1 MFKGRYPHTIDE
13 KGRLSIPSKFRE
25 VLQSRGQNIL
35 ILTDLDAC
43 IAAYP
48 LDEWTTLE
56 ERIRGQSGFQQDIW
70 DFLRLFYSAS
80 EECTLDAQGRILI
93 PPQHREKAGL
103 AREVMVIGV
112 LNRIEIWSKERWE
125 RFLASSPVSFKDIAS
140 KLAQL
145 GI

>member
-1 MFKGRYPHTIDE
+1 VFKGRYPHTIDE

-35 ILTDLDAC
+35 ILTDIDAC

-48 LDEWTTLE
+48 LDEWTKLE

-80 EECTLDAQGRILI
+80 EECTLDGQGRILT
-93 PPQHREKAGL
+93 PPQHRERAGL
-103 AREVMVIGV
+103 TREVMIVGV

-125 RFLASSPVSFKDIAS
+125 QFLASSPVSFKDIAS